1 MKNQYIITSINEEGK
16 KVYFLYDYAC
26 FSVKNR
32 MFITLVDNNQKVEGT
47 TFKNW
52 LEEMEHMQILNRIV

>member
-1 MKNQYIITSINEEGK
+1 MFNYYEDGYIKKISMKKAYK
-16 KVYFLYDYAC
+16 
-26 FSVKNR
+26 